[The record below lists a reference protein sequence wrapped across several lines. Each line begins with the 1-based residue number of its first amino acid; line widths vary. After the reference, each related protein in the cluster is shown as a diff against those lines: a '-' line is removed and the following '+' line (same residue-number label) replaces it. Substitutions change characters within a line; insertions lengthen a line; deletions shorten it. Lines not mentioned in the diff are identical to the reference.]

1 MYTCVCGIQHSGIF
15 LAAPYYYY
23 YYNTCGCIVRP
34 HAHVLLCTYTQ
45 RLSRTVSLLRLFYSC
60 TNGVRTRSNKKMIL
74 SHTLIHSYVHL
85 YHSPFPLPSSHPG
98 SLATTPAAVETG
110 TYLRAGAPVLLQGT
124 VCQESE
130 GPSHN
135 IMCKV

>member
-1 MYTCVCGIQHSGIF
+1 MYVEF
-15 LAAPYYYY
+15 
-23 YYNTCGCIVRP
+23 NTLG
-34 HAHVLLCTYTQ
+34 
-45 RLSRTVSLLRLFYSC
+45 SSLLHHNIIIIIIHVVALCGPMHMCCYARTHDAYLEQCPYCDCFTLC
-60 TNGVRTRSNKKMIL
+60 TNGVRTRSNKKMIF

-135 IMCKV
+135 ITCKV